1 MDPETDKHRGGTET
15 RTKGAL
21 GVSINLENMVFSQ
34 LIAEA
39 PETQRIGRD

>member
-1 MDPETDKHRGGTET
+1 MWTLRQTSTET
-15 RTKGAL
+15 RTKEAL
-21 GVSINLENMVFSQ
+21 GVSINLQNMVFSQ